1 MFKEKRELNMYDEQC
16 CFLTILAYYLGSIDC
31 CYIKL
36 TSILFVS
43 WDTLD
48 CEQEK
53 QYVPWKDWQDNCR
66 IQNTKKKKPNK
77 QTKEKTPPP
86 KNPIKLKDK
95 KPNKK
100 QNQSGIVFSV
110 FRDICVNIL
119 QKHRYILQYQ
129 ITPCI

>member
-1 MFKEKRELNMYDEQC
+1 MKRLTRQLQNAKHEEKKNQTNRQ
-16 CFLTILAYYLGSIDC
+16 
-31 CYIKL
+31 
-36 TSILFVS
+36 
-43 WDTLD
+43 
-48 CEQEK
+48 
-53 QYVPWKDWQDNCR
+53 
-66 IQNTKKKKPNK
+66 KKKHPLQKK
-77 QTKEKTPPP
+77 I
-86 KNPIKLKDK
+86 IKHKDK